1 MSEEEVVQVE
11 QPPGELLFRSATVTG
26 VSFPERTIELIVTPY
41 EEETLADWKGRM
53 VKEIFARGAFEG
65 IQRRAN
71 RIKVYRDH
79 FDSQTV
85 VGRAVEL
92 HPSREEGL
100 VADVKISQTPL
111 GDETL
116 TLADDGVLGASAGY
130 LPLPG
135 GEKWLTRSSVRILKG
150 WLGHIAMVPEPA
162 YEGAKVLAVRSKPEQ
177 VTATPNLDLVR
188 DWLLEERYAELSRQ
202 IEQ

>member
-1 MSEEEVVQVE
+1 MEE
-11 QPPGELLFRSATVTG
+11 PTGELRFRSSTVAG
-26 VSFPERTIELIVTPY
+26 VSFPERTIELIVAPY
-41 EEETLADWKGRM
+41 EEEALVDWKGRM
-53 VKEIFARGAFEG
+53 VKEVFARGAFEG
-65 IQRRAN
+65 IQRRTN

-79 FDSQTV
+79 VDTQTV
-85 VGRAVEL
+85 VGRAVEM

-100 VADVKISQTPL
+100 VAEVRISNTPL

-150 WLGHIAMVPEPA
+150 WLGHIAMVPETA
-162 YEGAKVLAVRSKPEQ
+162 YEGARVLAVRSK
-177 VTATPNLDLVR
+177 TAGMPTPNLDQVR
-188 DWLLEERYAELSRQ
+188 EWLLEERYQRLVRQ
-202 IEQ
+202 I

>member
-1 MSEEEVVQVE
+1 MSEEATMGE
-11 QPPGELLFRSATVTG
+11 QPTGELRFRSATVTG
-26 VSFPERTIELIVTPY
+26 VSFPDRTIEMIVAPY
-41 EEETLADWKGRM
+41 EEETLAEWKGRM

-79 FDSQTV
+79 FDTQTV

-100 VADVKISQTPL
+100 VADVKISNTPL

-135 GEKWLTRSSVRILKG
+135 GEKWLTRSSVRIVKG
-150 WLGHIAMVPEPA
+150 WLGHIALVPEPA
-162 YEGAKVLAVRSKPEQ
+162 YEGARVLAVRSKPEQ
-177 VTATPNLDLVR
+177 KPATPNLDQVR
-188 DWLLEERYAELSRQ
+188 EWLLEDRYQQLSRQ
-202 IEQ
+202 I

>member
-1 MSEEEVVQVE
+1 MSEEAVMPEPV
-11 QPPGELLFRSATVTG
+11 GDLLFRTATVTG
-26 VSFPERTIELIVTPY
+26 VSYPDRTIELIVTPY

-65 IQRRAN
+65 IQRRAS

-79 FDSQTV
+79 FDTQTV

-100 VADVKISQTPL
+100 VADVKISNTPL

-150 WLGHIAMVPEPA
+150 WLGHIALVPEPA
-162 YEGAKVLAVRSKPEQ
+162 YEGARVLAVRSKPDG
-177 VTATPNLDLVR
+177 TAATPNLDQVKAMLA
-188 DWLLEERYAELSRQ
+188 EERYQQLVRQ
-202 IEQ
+202 I